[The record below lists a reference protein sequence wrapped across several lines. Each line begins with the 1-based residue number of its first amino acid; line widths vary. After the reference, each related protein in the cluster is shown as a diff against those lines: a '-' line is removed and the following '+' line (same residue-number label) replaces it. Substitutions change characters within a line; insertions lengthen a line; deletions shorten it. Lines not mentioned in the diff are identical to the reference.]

1 MTVLRDAIRDYV
13 RMLDLELG
21 RSDHTCRAVEGDL
34 TRFADFI
41 DGHAGGGPP
50 HPSDTHRS
58 SGTPTL
64 VMEVPSNEAS
74 RHDAVDTQ
82 SLDLE
87 QFRDWLWHETKSGF
101 ASSTIARRA
110 SSARGFTAW
119 LNNTEQGPDAARRLR
134 SPKAG
139 RSLPRMVS
147 SGAMDDIFDDL
158 RAHAATGDSVALRD
172 LAIVELLYA
181 TGVRVS
187 ELCSLDLDSID
198 LDQGTVRVIGK
209 GNKERVVPFGR
220 PAAAAVTDWLLR
232 GRSEHVN
239 DGSGAALFLGTRG
252 ARINPRTVY
261 ELSRRILKHAPGSGP
276 SGPHAFRHTA
286 ATHLLDGGADL
297 RGVQEFL
304 GHADLGTT
312 QIYTHVSAERLR
324 ETYRRAH
331 PRA

>member
-1 MTVLRDAIRDYV
+1 MANLRDAIRDYV
-13 RMLDLELG
+13 RALSLEHG
-21 RSDHTCRAVEGDL
+21 RSDHTCRAVESDL
-34 TRFADFI
+34 SHFADFLA
-41 DGHAGGGPP
+41 DARAGQG
-50 HPSDTHRS
+50 DT
-58 SGTPTL
+58 
-64 VMEVPSNEAS
+64 E
-74 RHDAVDTQ
+74 

-87 QFRDWLWHETKSGF
+87 QFRDWLWQETKAGY

-119 LNNTEQGPDAARRLR
+119 LHNTGRGPDAARRLR
-134 SPKAG
+134 SPKSG

-147 SGAMDDIFDDL
+147 TDAMDDIFSDL
-158 RAHAATGDSVALRD
+158 RGRAATDDPVALRD

-187 ELCSLDLDSID
+187 ELCSLDIASID
-198 LDQGTVRVIGK
+198 LTERVVRVIGK
-209 GNKERVVPFGR
+209 GNKERVVPFGQ
-220 PAAAAVTDWLLR
+220 PAAEAVTAWLAQ
-232 GRSEHVN
+232 GRTALE
-239 DGSGAALFLGTRG
+239 DDDSGDALFLGARG
-252 ARINPRTVY
+252 GRINPRTVY
-261 ELSRRILKHAPGSGP
+261 ELSRRLLEHAPGSGP
-276 SGPHAFRHTA
+276 AGPHAFRHTA